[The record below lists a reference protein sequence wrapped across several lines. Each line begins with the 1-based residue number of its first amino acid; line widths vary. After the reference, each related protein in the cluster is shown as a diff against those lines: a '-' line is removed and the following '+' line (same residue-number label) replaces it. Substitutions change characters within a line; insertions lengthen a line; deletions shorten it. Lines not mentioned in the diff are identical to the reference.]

1 MINTLFV
8 MNLKMKETLFM
19 IVLSYF
25 KEHFY
30 ITEFIKKKNR
40 KYKCNIYLLYPN
52 SEYTNLSQ
60 KIGMLLRRVHIF

>member
-25 KEHFY
+25 KENFY
-30 ITEFIKKKNR
+30 TTEFIKKKKTENT
-40 KYKCNIYLLYPN
+40 NIIFIY
-52 SEYTNLSQ
+52 YTLTVS
-60 KIGMLLRRVHIF
+60 ILI